1 MKKIKNYNVLL
12 TVKSTAE
19 INRKAAKVAKQMGR
33 NRSEL
38 IREMITALAAD
49 QALQDAAK
57 AAIDKG
63 K

>member
-19 INRKAAKVAKQMGR
+19 INRKAAKVAREMGR